1 MELTVLLDNNTFI
14 DRYFLGEPGVSYYI
28 QSDGRKI
35 LFDCGYSDAFL
46 INARKMGINLLD
58 LDMVVLSHGHLD
70 HTWGLAALLQLFTEA
85 EIEHLPWRKPRLVA
99 HPLVFSPRK
108 LAESEIGSMLTQD
121 TLLRFFDLEL
131 HTQPFTLTP
140 NLVFL
145 GQIERINTYEG
156 SLPLGTVLINGIEQD
171 DYILDDTALA
181 CTVQNGLVIITG
193 CSHAGICN
201 IVDQAKRVC
210 GEEHV
215 LDIIGGF
222 HLLDPPAH
230 QLDGTLD
237 YLETLQPAGL
247 HACHCTDLNSKIAL
261 ARVVNLEEVGV
272 GLELEFEDRDQ
283 PV

>member
-1 MELTVLLDNNTFI
+1 MKLTVLLDNNTFI

-28 QSDGRKI
+28 QSDGKKI

-156 SLPLGTVLINGIEQD
+156 SLPLGTVPINGIEQD

-181 CTVQNGLVIITG
+181 CKVKDGLVIITG

-201 IVDQAKRVC
+201 IVEQARRVC
-210 GEEHV
+210 AQEQV
-215 LDIIGGF
+215 ADIIGGF

-230 QLDGTLD
+230 QLDGTLN
-237 YLETLQPAGL
+237 YMETLQPAVL
-247 HACHCTDLNSKIAL
+247 HACHCTDLKSKIAL

-272 GLELEFEDRDQ
+272 GLELEFVDSDQ